1 MLRSENRNT
10 SKTAGLWESRVSDSS
25 NKVNN
30 MSNIIWKIF
39 AGRSRRKPPR
49 RKFTSCAYGVV
60 SGLPWGFIKAKKG
73 TREYVYMYIIF
84 SYKWKHHEENN
95 WEGLLLSFRLFFMV
109 AFFLNMIYI
118 CFSLYH
124 QVVVFQ

>member
-60 SGLPWGFIKAKKG
+60 SGLPWGFIKAEKG

-84 SYKWKHHEENN
+84 S
-95 WEGLLLSFRLFFMV
+95 
-109 AFFLNMIYI
+109 
-118 CFSLYH
+118 
-124 QVVVFQ
+124 